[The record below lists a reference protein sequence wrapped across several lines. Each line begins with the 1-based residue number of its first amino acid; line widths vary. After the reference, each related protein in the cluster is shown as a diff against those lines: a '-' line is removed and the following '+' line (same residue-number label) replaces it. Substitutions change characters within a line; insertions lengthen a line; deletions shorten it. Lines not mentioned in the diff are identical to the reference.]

1 LKWFLHIKI
10 LNYFGMK
17 EISYTGILILAA
29 ILLQTGYDAIGN
41 DPCRNIAHVV
51 EIACDDQQSGA

>member
-1 LKWFLHIKI
+1 
-10 LNYFGMK
+10 MK